1 MRASW
6 LLIPLLGWG
15 VACSDPDDR
24 ATLRVFATSSL
35 TAAFEEMAHTFEESN
50 PDVDVV
56 LNVAAS
62 STLAAQIRDGAP
74 VDVFASADWANV
86 DKVID
91 RVIGEPSAF
100 ATNRLQII
108 TEAGNPL
115 GIETLNDLA
124 DPSVLFVTCDDDV
137 PIGAYTAEL
146 LAKAGVELSPVS
158 LEENVKGIVAKV
170 TTGEADAGI
179 VFVTDVLAA
188 GSTATGVDI
197 PDDLNVTASYPI
209 ARLSNDDEAEAF
221 VRFVTSSDGR
231 AILEQF
237 GFGEA

>member
-1 MRASW
+1 
-6 LLIPLLGWG
+6 
-15 VACSDPDDR
+15 
-24 ATLRVFATSSL
+24 
-35 TAAFEEMAHTFEESN
+35 MAHTFEESN

>member
-1 MRASW
+1 VRAAW
-6 LLIPLLGWG
+6 ILIPLLGWG
-15 VACSDPDDR
+15 AACSNPDDR
-24 ATLRVFATSSL
+24 ITLHVFATSSL
-35 TAAFEEMAHTFEESN
+35 TAAFEEMSEAFEASN

-62 STLAAQIRDGAP
+62 STLASQIRDGAP
-74 VDVFASADWANV
+74 VDVFASADQANV

-91 RVIGEPSAF
+91 RVIGEPSVF

-108 TEAGNPL
+108 TEASNPL

-124 DPSVLFVTCDDDV
+124 DPSVLFVTCDVDV
-137 PIGAYTAEL
+137 PIGAYTAAV
-146 LAKAGVELSPVS
+146 LAKAGVTLSPVS

-197 PDDLNVTASYPI
+197 PDDLNVIASYPI